1 MSWAR
6 REKVVKYITWRKDHT
21 PRVRAEKSAWVAK
34 LAACRSLPS
43 WQMSESIPLH
53 KWKEKAS
60 MPLHSG
66 AGHPD
71 RLSGGLKFRC
81 LTVAS
86 VDHRCIFGW
95 CSLCFLNW
103 FLWESSSICFP
114 PVPAHSVTLHAL
126 ELHICGIALHFFF
139 CAFLLLGGERWVHA
153 DGV

>member
-21 PRVRAEKSAWVAK
+21 PRVRAEKSARVAK

-71 RLSGGLKFRC
+71 HLSGGLKFRC

-95 CSLCFLNW
+95 CSLCFLNFKKTSRQVKHKW
-103 FLWESSSICFP
+103 LQGVKFYPNNDRIHFRGFVFLYD
-114 PVPAHSVTLHAL
+114 L
-126 ELHICGIALHFFF
+126 
-139 CAFLLLGGERWVHA
+139 FLTNTDH
-153 DGV
+153 